1 MVTYKKR
8 QERTQENIESPNI
21 LPAVPAVIELKL
33 TTDRRFVHLRMWISD
48 IIPSPIMTPQPRSK

>member
-8 QERTQENIESPNI
+8 QGRTQENIESPNI